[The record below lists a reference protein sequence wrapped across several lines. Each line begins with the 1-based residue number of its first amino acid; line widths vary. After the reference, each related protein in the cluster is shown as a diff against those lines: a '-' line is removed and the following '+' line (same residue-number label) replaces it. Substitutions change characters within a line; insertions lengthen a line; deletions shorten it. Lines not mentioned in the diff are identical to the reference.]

1 MIHNT
6 YYTDKFQIL
15 LNSKQYNQAATLYF
29 SMAYAYK
36 DIFDEIL
43 EKSEIK
49 DNFTDIFLNHVPDY
63 GMWTDQP

>member
-6 YYTDKFQIL
+6 YYTDKFRML
-15 LNSKQYNQAATLYF
+15 LNNKHYNKAATLYF

-36 DIFDEIL
+36 SKFDKIL

-49 DNFTDIFLNHVPDY
+49 DNFTDILLNHVPDY
-63 GMWTDQP
+63 GMWADQP